1 MAIEATGEVNLEFP
15 PETPEVPPP
24 PPPPPTSSDGDDQS
38 WNAGASLNLDSTS
51 LNLDLNKT
59 PNVVPTPAEAPTLSE
74 TPPVAGSSDS
84 FLSATPSAPASA
96 STSQGE
102 ATTAT
107 VAATATAAVGVT
119 ALSSIPIGTA
129 ATVAA
134 ASASAAGEKTT
145 AEPLK
150 IETAPIPPS
159 VADLAGSTAAPPPS
173 APSALAGT
181 STPQGEA
188 TTATVAATATR
199 ALSITALSSVAG
211 SIPIGTAA
219 TVAAASAAGAGEKT
233 TAEPLKI
240 GTAPMPPSVADLTG
254 SPAAPPPATPAA
266 LASAPTSEAAT
277 TATSAIGVTTVSSVA
292 GSIPIGTAA
301 TVAAAV
307 PRLSVSNIQSSADP
321 NGEANRPAVPAVSTI
336 ELVTAHANGATNF
349 TDNERS
355 RLIKAGV
362 DPREMGKSDAV
373 IASLPKDVS
382 EPTNAQLGTE
392 RAAVKNFLNA
402 AGGEVENLSNANV
415 DPATR
420 GVIAPFASSKDATV
434 VGTDGATAS
443 GMDRNALAASGPGS
457 AFGTKILKDA
467 SQVASREDTGDNKE
481 WDRIESETAARNN
494 AAGPAL
500 KRIEDVIDKS
510 AYGKDPLRYGG
521 ASTTN
526 TPTIVVSSADALARF
541 RRNSDAESPGGVNKT
556 GAGKIWVS
564 PAFVQPGSKPEV
576 GALVMVHER
585 THAEQF
591 AKNPKVPLNKQLPIQ
606 AEVQGFEQQLKLY
619 KELRPKLINTNG
631 APIKGLS
638 IMERQTVLDT
648 ERLYQAQRF
657 GGSAAIKKEIKT
669 WDAYK
674 DIVDLDFERK
684 HKPTPGPS
692 DRTLVP
698 FF

>member
-84 FLSATPSAPASA
+84 FLSATPSAPAGA

-150 IETAPIPPS
+150 IGTAPIPPS

-188 TTATVAATATR
+188 TTATVVATATR
-199 ALSITALSSVAG
+199 ALSITAL
-211 SIPIGTAA
+211 
-219 TVAAASAAGAGEKT
+219 
-233 TAEPLKI
+233 
-240 GTAPMPPSVADLTG
+240 
-254 SPAAPPPATPAA
+254 
-266 LASAPTSEAAT
+266 
-277 TATSAIGVTTVSSVA
+277 SSVA